1 MFGNTQSLK
10 GPTSQPQKDNKVLH
24 LYKLAL
30 YHNPASRKR
39 NFRGS
44 LPSKAH
50 NNFQAI
56 DSQTKETVAI
66 KKVFQDKRYKNRE
79 HQIIQDINHP
89 NCVKLRDQYFTQG
102 KNVFYLRFQED
113 EVYLNLVMN
122 YIPETLYSLIK
133 KYNKKK
139 EQIPPQLGKYFL
151 FLVKLYAYQMFRSLA
166 YIDGIGVCHRDI
178 KPSNVLVDP

>member
-50 NNFQAI
+50 NNF
-56 DSQTKETVAI
+56 
-66 KKVFQDKRYKNRE
+66 
-79 HQIIQDINHP
+79 
-89 NCVKLRDQYFTQG
+89 
-102 KNVFYLRFQED
+102 
-113 EVYLNLVMN
+113 
-122 YIPETLYSLIK
+122 
-133 KYNKKK
+133 
-139 EQIPPQLGKYFL
+139 
-151 FLVKLYAYQMFRSLA
+151 
-166 YIDGIGVCHRDI
+166 
-178 KPSNVLVDP
+178 

>member
-1 MFGNTQSLK
+1 
-10 GPTSQPQKDNKVLH
+10 
-24 LYKLAL
+24 
-30 YHNPASRKR
+30 
-39 NFRGS
+39 
-44 LPSKAH
+44 
-50 NNFQAI
+50 
-56 DSQTKETVAI
+56 VAI

-102 KNVFYLRFQED
+102 KNEE

-122 YIPETLYSLIK
+122 YVPETLYSLIK

-139 EQIPPQLGKYFL
+139 EQIPPQ
-151 FLVKLYAYQMFRSLA
+151 LVKLYAYQMFRSLA

-178 KPSNVLVDP
+178 KPSNVLVDPQSHLI